1 MSKTNHAPTD
11 ESARSETQVNDRKST
26 DNAPANGDDS
36 TDHDASAASD
46 APANDDASA
55 ARDASADGD
64 ASAASDASADGD
76 ESIHATY
83 AFGVRIREEASP
95 GGDPTYR
102 FEAPHHEGITFDDPD
117 TAELYADVYFDVN
130 GFQEAGT
137 GDRGVPPAIIQA
149 GRDTLVGYLLTQ
161 PDTDRLWV
169 ASYYGEKPEKIDRY
183 AARVRKRAR
192 LIRERAAERGV
203 TESEH

>member
-1 MSKTNHAPTD
+1 MSKTNNAPTD
-11 ESARSETQVNDRKST
+11 APASSDTQVNDHAST
-26 DNAPANGDDS
+26 DSDTPTDGAPANGDTS
-36 TDHDASAASD
+36 TDSDTPTDSDTATDSEGSRHAS
-46 APANDDASA
+46 
-55 ARDASADGD
+55 
-64 ASAASDASADGD
+64 
-76 ESIHATY
+76 Y
-83 AFGVRIREEASP
+83 VFGVRICEETSP

-102 FEAPHHEGITFDDPD
+102 FKAPHHEGISFDDPD

-161 PDTDRLWV
+161 PNAGRHWV

-183 AARVRKRAR
+183 VARVRKRAR

-203 TESEH
+203 TESEI

>member
-1 MSKTNHAPTD
+1 MSRTNHTTA
-11 ESARSETQVNDRKST
+11 
-26 DNAPANGDDS
+26 DD
-36 TDHDASAASD
+36 
-46 APANDDASA
+46 PANDDAPMNGDTA
-55 ARDASADGD
+55 NDDTANDAENGDGT
-64 ASAASDASADGD
+64 
-76 ESIHATY
+76 IHASY
-83 AFGVRIREEASP
+83 AFGVRIREEFPSD
-95 GGDPTYR
+95 GDPVYR
-102 FEAPHHEGITFDDPD
+102 FEAPNHEGIAFGDPD

-161 PDTDRLWV
+161 PDTGRNWV

-183 AARVRKRAR
+183 VARVRKRAR

-203 TESEH
+203 AEGEA

>member
-11 ESARSETQVNDRKST
+11 E
-26 DNAPANGDDS
+26 PAN
-36 TDHDASAASD
+36 SD
-46 APANDDASA
+46 TQANDDTPTDGADTTNRDGSMHAS
-55 ARDASADGD
+55 
-64 ASAASDASADGD
+64 
-76 ESIHATY
+76 Y
-83 AFGVRIREEASP
+83 AFGVCIREEASP
-95 GGDPTYR
+95 DGDPVYR
-102 FEAPHHEGITFDDPD
+102 FQAPHHEGVVFDDPD

-161 PDTDRLWV
+161 PDTGRQWV

-183 AARVRKRAR
+183 VARVRKRAR

-203 TESEH
+203 TETEG

>member
-1 MSKTNHAPTD
+1 MSRTNHAPTD
-11 ESARSETQVNDRKST
+11 
-26 DNAPANGDDS
+26 APANSDAQSNEDTRTDARSNENMRTDGDD
-36 TDHDASAASD
+36 T
-46 APANDDASA
+46 A
-55 ARDASADGD
+55 ARDGSVHAS
-64 ASAASDASADGD
+64 
-76 ESIHATY
+76 Y

-95 GGDPTYR
+95 DGDTVYR
-102 FEAPHHEGITFDDPD
+102 FEAPYHEGIAFEDPD

-161 PDTDRLWV
+161 PDMGRNWV
-169 ASYYGEKPEKIDRY
+169 ASYYGVKPEKVDRY

-192 LIRERAAERGV
+192 LIRERAEERGV
-203 TESEH
+203 AESEA

>member
-11 ESARSETQVNDRKST
+11 AST
-26 DNAPANGDDS
+26 DSDVSTDSGTPEDGDTPANGD
-36 TDHDASAASD
+36 
-46 APANDDASA
+46 APA
-55 ARDASADGD
+55 
-64 ASAASDASADGD
+64 D
-76 ESIHATY
+76 EAGSIHAAY

-95 GGDPTYR
+95 DGDPIYR

-161 PDTDRLWV
+161 PDTDRYWI
-169 ASYYGEKPEKIDRY
+169 ASYYGEKIEKIDRY
-183 AARVRKRAR
+183 VARVRKRAR
-192 LIRERAAERGV
+192 LIRERATERGV
-203 TESEH
+203 AESKG